1 MALSMETL
9 ESTIGMQPKEV
20 NISEE
25 NRKGEDI
32 EKETSSLYEASE
44 KISIES
50 PSSPRGL
57 EPPLS
62 QRVPCRSITEIAL
75 SRIASHLT
83 TRSIRDPGP
92 PPDGGFTAWLQCF
105 LCWLVVLNTWGF
117 VVSFGAFQ
125 TYYSSALNMNPS
137 TVSWIGSIQAW
148 LMFFLGAFSGRA
160 LDAGLFR
167 PTVIIG
173 MLIQVIG
180 VFTMS
185 LSTKY
190 WQLFI
195 TQGLLIGIGGGI
207 YFCPV
212 IGLLSTYFSKHR
224 GLAVCLAT
232 TGNSTGGIIFPV
244 IVRQLLPKIGFAWT
258 VRVLG
263 FVNLVC
269 LVLVIAFTK
278 PRLPPRKSGPI
289 IEWSAAK
296 DVPYTLY
303 VLAVCFMIAA
313 IYWVFYYVSN
323 DLAERR

>member
-1 MALSMETL
+1 MTLSME
-9 ESTIGMQPKEV
+9 SKVGMLPQEA
-20 NISEE
+20 NISEG
-25 NRKGEDI
+25 NHKGKDI
-32 EKETSSLYEASE
+32 EKEAGSLYETSE

-50 PSSPRGL
+50 SSSPRGP
-57 EPPLS
+57 EPLPLQTAS
-62 QRVPCRSITEIAL
+62 RLSIAL
-75 SRIASHLT
+75 NQIASYLT

-117 VVSFGAFQ
+117 VLSFGAFQ
-125 TYYSSALNMNPS
+125 TYYTSALNMDPS
-137 TVSWIGSIQAW
+137 TVSWIGSVQAW

-160 LDAGLFR
+160 LDAGLYR
-167 PTVIIG
+167 PTI
-173 MLIQVIG
+173 VIG
-180 VFTMS
+180 ILFQLIGIFTMS

-207 YFCPV
+207 FFCPV

-224 GLAVCLAT
+224 GLAMGLAT

-244 IVRQLLPKIGFAWT
+244 IVQQLLPKIGFAWT

-263 FVNLVC
+263 FVNLVS

-278 PRLPPRKSGPI
+278 PRLPPRTSGPV
-289 IEWSAAK
+289 IEWAAAK
-296 DVPYTLY
+296 DVPYALY
-303 VLAVCFMIAA
+303 VLAVCLMIAA
-313 IYWVFYYVSN
+313 IYWMFYYVSN
-323 DLAERR
+323 DLAERC